1 MQFRSQCNALLQKL
15 KTLPASL
22 LLFYFFSTSF
32 LPLFLTPHLFFISFP
47 SYLIIHSISPHTFL
61 PLLLL
66 VFLFSY
72 SSPPLFLL
80 LTSLSP
86 LHLSYSSSPLFLFF
100 SFSLSVS
107 LSLSLFHYP
116 PLFLF
121 STPFYLFAFSSP
133 SFSPNTFDERGLTA
147 ADVCLLLVG
156 YSYRRI

>member
-107 LSLSLFHYP
+107 LSLFLSSIILLCFSFQLLFTSSLSP
-116 PLFLF
+116 LLLFLQ
-121 STPFYLFAFSSP
+121 T
-133 SFSPNTFDERGLTA
+133 RLTN
-147 ADVCLLLVG
+147 
-156 YSYRRI
+156 IN

>member
-80 LTSLSP
+80 STSLTP
-86 LHLSYSSSPLFLFF
+86 LHLSF
-100 SFSLSVS
+100 SFS
-107 LSLSLFHYP
+107 LSLSLF
-116 PLFLF
+116 LSL
-121 STPFYLFAFSSP
+121 
-133 SFSPNTFDERGLTA
+133 SFSLPLSSSVSLFNSFLPLRF
-147 ADVCLLLVG
+147 LLSFFFSKHV
-156 YSYRRI
+156 